1 MKKRIIELPNNIFVT
16 IEDKKYHFTY
26 NIIFMKGVNEF
37 LVEAT
42 FTNVSNGSVKKYGFL
57 DFIPEDLVIVGKTEI
72 YILQPITKEKF
83 IQTSL
88 YTHTITKLLTDRIY
102 D

>member
-1 MKKRIIELPNNIFVT
+1 MKKQIIELPNNIFVT

-26 NIIFMKGVNEF
+26 NIIVTKGVNEF

-42 FTNVSNGSVKKYGFL
+42 FTNVSDGSVKKYGFF

-83 IQTSL
+83 TQTSS
-88 YTHTITKLLTDRIY
+88 YPYTITKLLTDRIY